1 MLITLLALACAP
13 APKPVDDALPEDT
26 GGDTGT
32 DTQTDTQTDTNPQPE
47 ACAADAGEIL
57 LGVTELDLGGSLPS
71 RLIPFG
77 DGACPVLADPDGAI
91 VAASARLGAGR
102 LAQLGHE
109 GLLTGAAGKGAHG
122 PLLVQNLARWAA
134 GGKDAPVI
142 GVEQDMRGV
151 ITTLEAAGLN
161 AQIVKADALEGLD
174 LFIAYAP
181 AERDADEIAAL
192 QAFVTD
198 GGGLLT
204 AGHAWWWA
212 YERGAS
218 AAEVAEEHPANK
230 LLLSAGILVSAET
243 TGDGALAAADPIE
256 LLHAGYALGAIE
268 EHLSDATPLSMAD
281 QRIAADTVGA
291 AVRNLPLSHDAYFDP
306 LRRLLDEGEP
316 MVPTESAP
324 LKVAQHPIEALLVT
338 VWSRF
343 AAELPPEE
351 LTAIPSEF
359 PGLVSA
365 SAPRGAQ
372 TVSVR
377 ATYAGRD
384 ADYWYSDAAD
394 PLWLSLGVYAA
405 PGEPLT
411 IQIPASWA
419 GRGLKAQ
426 IGAHTDTLWHLD
438 EWQRHP
444 EITRA
449 YDLDTQETQIA
460 SAFGGPVYLA
470 VPGGL
475 DLGVGDVTLDGGVDM
490 PRFVAGE
497 TDPAAFLAEAAL
509 GLTPLAELGS
519 DRFVLTVPT
528 ADLAA
533 LEDPAGL
540 MALWDD
546 VLDADAD
553 LAAISRDRDRAERFA
568 IDVQISAGWMHSG
581 YPLMGYDYGAA
592 MVDLPTLTL
601 IGDWG
606 AFHEL
611 GHNHQFGPA
620 NLPGTTECTVNLWS
634 VYAMEEVIGLDRGLA
649 HSALDPSARQET
661 LDAYLDGGADFE
673 ADWSVWTCLETYLQ
687 LQETFGWD
695 LFITINAAHLGMPS
709 SSRPDTDQERI
720 DELVLLSSETVGLDL
735 SGFFLAWGFPLSDF
749 VETEL
754 AHLPPWT
761 DHPLAASAR

>member
-13 APKPVDDALPEDT
+13 APKPVNDDAPPEDS
-26 GGDTGT
+26 GG
-32 DTQTDTQTDTNPQPE
+32 DTQTDTQTDTQPQ
-47 ACAADAGEIL
+47 ADTCAEDVAAIL
-57 LGVTELDLGGSLPS
+57 QGVTELDLGGSLPS

-91 VAASARLGAGR
+91 AGASARLGAGR

-109 GLLTGAAGKGAHG
+109 GLLTGASGKGAHG

-142 GVEQDMRGV
+142 GVEKDMRGV
-151 ITTLEAAGLN
+151 ITTLEAAGLS
-161 AQIVKADALEGLD
+161 AELVEADALDGLD

-192 QAFVTD
+192 QAFVAD
-198 GGGLLT
+198 GGGLIT

-218 AAEVAEEHPANK
+218 AAEVAEQHPANK

-243 TGDGALAAADPIE
+243 TGDGALTVAEPLA
-256 LLHAGYALGAIE
+256 LLHAGRALGAIE
-268 EHLSDATPLSMAD
+268 AHLADTTPLVMAD
-281 QRIAADTVGA
+281 QRVAADTVGA
-291 AVRNLPLSHDAYFDP
+291 AVRNLPLDYDAYFDAV
-306 LRRLLDEGEP
+306 RRLLDEGEP

-324 LKVAQHPIEALLVT
+324 LKVSQRPIEALLVT

-343 AAELPPEE
+343 AAELPAEE
-351 LTAIPSEF
+351 LSAIPSEF
-359 PGLVSA
+359 PGEVSA
-365 SAPRGAQ
+365 AAPRGTQ
-372 TVSVR
+372 TVTVR
-377 ATYAGRD
+377 AAYAGRD

-405 PGEPLT
+405 PGEALT
-411 IQIPASWA
+411 VQIPAAWA

-449 YDLDTQETQIA
+449 YDLDSAQTLIA
-460 SAFGGPVYLA
+460 SAFGGPVYLT

-475 DLGVGDVTLDGGVDM
+475 DLGVGEITLDGGLPM
-490 PRFVAGE
+490 PHFVAGE
-497 TDPAAFLAEAAL
+497 TDPAAFLAEAAQ

-533 LEDPAGL
+533 LTDPAGL
-540 MALWDD
+540 MALWDE

-553 LAAISRDRDRAERFA
+553 LAAISRDRARPERFA

-592 MVDLPTLTL
+592 MVDLPALSL

-661 LDAYLDGGADFE
+661 LDAYLDGGADYW

-687 LQETFGWD
+687 LQEAFGWD
-695 LFITINAAHLGMPS
+695 LFITMNAAHLGMPTA
-709 SSRPDTDQERI
+709 SRPDTDQERI
-720 DELVLLSSETVGLDL
+720 DELVILSSETVGLDL
-735 SGFFLAWGFPLSDF
+735 TGFYLAWGFPLSAY
-749 VETEL
+749 VEPEL